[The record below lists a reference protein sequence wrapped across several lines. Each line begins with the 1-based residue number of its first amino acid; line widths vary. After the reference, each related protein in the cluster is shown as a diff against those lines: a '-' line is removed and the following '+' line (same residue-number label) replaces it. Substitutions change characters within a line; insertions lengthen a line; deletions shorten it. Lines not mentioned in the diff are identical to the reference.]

1 MNDHYFK
8 SWLKKSVSLLII
20 LTACAVVVRAQQEP
34 SLPFVVNGIVK
45 DASNGRPLKSV
56 NISIPGTHISTVT
69 NEEGTF
75 SIKAPERPKRLRF
88 SHIGYQTTLR
98 NVPENAKSMTVKIIP
113 NTVVLNDVIVMM
125 DDPEKIVKIA
135 INKIPDNY
143 SLSAEQDR
151 CFYRETAQKRKKFI
165 YIAEAV
171 TDMYKTGYNRDI
183 NADRVAIHRGRR
195 IVSPKLSDTLS
206 VKVIGGPVQ
215 ATILDVVKN
224 RPFLLC
230 DEELYFY
237 NMKMEQ
243 PVRIDDRPQYVIS
256 ISPRYRTDYALYY
269 GQLFIDKETLSFTRI
284 SLQLDMSNID
294 NATRAML
301 VRKPVGVKFRPKELS
316 LLVNYTYDEGVSRLS
331 YLSTV
336 FRFNCDWKK
345 HLFATSFTAINEMVV
360 TDRHLSGFTPIRR
373 KDSFSERES
382 LYDQQTNFSDD
393 NFWKDYN
400 IIEPTETLE
409 KAINRIIK
417 AK

>member
-1 MNDHYFK
+1 MNDHYLK
-8 SWLKKSVSLLII
+8 IWLRRRIGLLIF
-20 LTACAVVVRAQQEP
+20 LAACAVTGRAQVEP

-45 DASNGRPLKSV
+45 DASTGRPLKSV

-75 SIKAPERPKRLRF
+75 SIKASERPKQLRF
-88 SHIGYQTTLR
+88 SHIGYQSTLR
-98 NVPENAKSMTVKIIP
+98 NVPGDGKNMTVKIIP
-113 NTVVLNDVIVMM
+113 NTVMLSDVVVMM
-125 DDPEKIVKIA
+125 DDPEKIIRIA
-135 INKIPDNY
+135 IRKIPENY
-143 SLSAEQDR
+143 SLQAEQDR

-195 IVSPKLSDTLS
+195 IVSPKASDTLS

-230 DEELYFY
+230 EEELSLYD
-237 NMKMEQ
+237 MKMEQ
-243 PVRIDDRPQYVIS
+243 PVRIADRPQYVIS
-256 ISPRYRTDYALYY
+256 ISPKYRTDYALYY
-269 GQLFIDKETLSFTRI
+269 GQLFIDKETLSFTRV
-284 SLQLDMSNID
+284 SLQLDMSD
-294 NATRAML
+294 RENATRAML
-301 VRKPVGVKFRPKELS
+301 IRKPIGVKFRPKELS
-316 LLVNYTYDEGVSRLS
+316 LLVDYTYDEGVSRLS

-345 HLFATSFTAINEMVV
+345 RLFATSFTAINEMVV

-373 KDSFSERES
+373 KDSFSQHES
-382 LYDQQTNFSDD
+382 LYDQQTNFSDE

-409 KAINRIIK
+409 KAISRIIK